1 MSCRWRECFSSYK
14 CRKTRIDKTLN
25 SSPQAPVNNTRRAGR
40 ARSNTAHSYQE
51 RYEPVQE
58 EALQPPPPPRPTIG
72 SRSPSSSRPNEPLR
86 DRSNSASMRT
96 GLNRPSTFEGPTQLR
111 RDESPA
117 AAYSPNRVHSD
128 LSIRTTRSTLKPV
141 SKAYD
146 NYQSDST
153 TSYGNVSPYD
163 DRSESP
169 ATSQGSYF
177 SRTPSFSAMETAG
190 TTAIK
195 KGPPPPPPSRAT
207 KPKPPPP
214 PPSKRHL
221 VGA

>member
-1 MSCRWRECFSSYK
+1 M
-14 CRKTRIDKTLN
+14 N
-25 SSPQAPVNNTRRAGR
+25 SEPQPPTNNARRPGR

-51 RYEPVQE
+51 RYESVQE
-58 EALQPPPPPRPTIG
+58 EALAPPPPPRPTIG
-72 SRSPSSSRPNEPLR
+72 SRSPSSTRMNEPLR
-86 DRSNSASMRT
+86 DRSNSASMRA
-96 GLNRPSTFEGPTQLR
+96 GLARPSTFEGPTQLR

-117 AAYSPNRVHSD
+117 PGYSPNRVHSD
-128 LSIRTTRSTLKPV
+128 LSIRTTRSSLRPVNKPH
-141 SKAYD
+141 D
-146 NYQSDST
+146 NYNSDST
-153 TSYGNVSPYD
+153 SHGNVSPYE

-177 SRTPSFSAMETAG
+177 SRTPSFTAVDNAG
-190 TTAIK
+190 MLGIK

>member
-1 MSCRWRECFSSYK
+1 M
-14 CRKTRIDKTLN
+14 
-25 SSPQAPVNNTRRAGR
+25 NNARRPGR

-58 EALQPPPPPRPTIG
+58 EILQPPPPIRPTIG
-72 SRSPSSSRPNEPLR
+72 SRSASSNRLDEPAR
-86 DRSNSASMRT
+86 ARSNSGSLHPNRT
-96 GLNRPSTFEGPTQLR
+96 STFEGPTQLR

-128 LSIRTTRSTLKPV
+128 LSIRTTRSSLRPV
-141 SKAYD
+141 SRVYD

-153 TSYGNVSPYD
+153 ASHGNVSPFE

-177 SRTPSFSAMETAG
+177 SRTPSVDTAG
-190 TTAIK
+190 VSSIK
-195 KGPPPPPPSRAT
+195 KGPPPPPPSRST

>member
-1 MSCRWRECFSSYK
+1 V
-14 CRKTRIDKTLN
+14 N
-25 SSPQAPVNNTRRAGR
+25 SNTQAPVNNTRRPGR

-51 RYEPVQE
+51 RYEPVKE
-58 EALQPPPPPRPTIG
+58 ENLQPPPPPRTTIG

-86 DRSNSASMRT
+86 DRSNSASMRA

-128 LSIRTTRSTLKPV
+128 LSVRTTRTSLRPI
-141 SKAYD
+141 SKVYD
-146 NYQSDST
+146 NYQGDSN
-153 TSYGNVSPYD
+153 SHGNVSPYD
-163 DRSESP
+163 ERSESP
-169 ATSQGSYF
+169 ATSQAGYF
-177 SRTPSFSAMETAG
+177 SRNPSFTAVDTAG
-190 TTAIK
+190 TTGIK